1 MKMRAEEKGRAKIFF
16 AKKATRQVSPSPS
29 SPVCPLCPAA
39 HGHTP
44 DTHGFCSHKAVVLH
58 TLPNRLHGREY
69 TDVKYCSGR
78 CPEDT
83 PPHTPSLLTLLPASP
98 LGNSCDIDCNVLDP
112 VRV

>member
-1 MKMRAEEKGRAKIFF
+1 MKMRVAEKGRARR
-16 AKKATRQVSPSPS
+16 RQDKCVPPPS
-29 SPVCPLCPAA
+29 SPVCPLCPAV

-58 TLPNRLHGREY
+58 TLPDRLHGREY

-78 CPEDT
+78 CPVDT
-83 PPHTPSLLTLLPASP
+83 PPHTLSLLTLSPASR
-98 LGNSCDIDCNVLDP
+98 LGSSCDIDCSALDP